1 MGDEMNFFFFFGVH
15 MRFSAKS
22 NAKEKEREI
31 YIYYT
36 YIFKFTNNIFRRDFT
51 FRHFT
56 SKPFYQK
63 VIDIY
68 IYE

>member
-1 MGDEMNFFFFFGVH
+1 

-51 FRHFT
+51 SILDILHPNHFI
-56 SKPFYQK
+56 KR
-63 VIDIY
+63 
-68 IYE
+68 